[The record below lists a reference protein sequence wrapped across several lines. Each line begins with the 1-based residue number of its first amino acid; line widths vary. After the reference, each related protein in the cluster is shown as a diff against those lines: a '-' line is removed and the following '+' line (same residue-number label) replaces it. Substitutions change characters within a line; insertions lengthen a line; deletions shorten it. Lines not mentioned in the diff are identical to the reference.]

1 MIFEAVS
8 CFFWRKRMPR
18 RKVVAKRPVLPDAKY
33 NDQFITRCINV
44 LMKEGK
50 KSLAEHII
58 YGALEIIGERTG
70 EDPLKVFRQAVD
82 NVKPVLEVRSRRV
95 GGSTYQIPVD
105 VPLDRRVALSM
116 RWIVGS
122 ARSRGERGMMRR
134 LAAELVDAYNNTGS
148 AVKKREDTHRMAEAN
163 KAFAHYRW

>member
-1 MIFEAVS
+1 
-8 CFFWRKRMPR
+8 MPR
-18 RKVVAKRPVLPDAKY
+18 RKVVAKRPVPPDAKY

-50 KSLAEHII
+50 KSLAEHIM
-58 YGALEIIGERTG
+58 YGALEIVRERTG

-105 VPLDRRVALSM
+105 VPPDRRVALSM

-148 AVKKREDTHRMAEAN
+148 AIKKREDTHRMAEAN

>member
-1 MIFEAVS
+1 
-8 CFFWRKRMPR
+8 MPR
-18 RKVVAKRPVLPDAKY
+18 RKVVAKRPVPPDSKY
-33 NDQFITRCINV
+33 NDLFITRCVNV
-44 LMKEGK
+44 LMKQGK
-50 KSLAEHII
+50 KSLAEHIL
-58 YGALEIIGERTG
+58 YGALEIVRERTS

-105 VPLDRRVALSM
+105 VPPDRRVALSM

-134 LAAELVDAYNNTGS
+134 LAAELVEAYNNTGS

>member
-1 MIFEAVS
+1 
-8 CFFWRKRMPR
+8 MPR
-18 RKVVAKRPVLPDAKY
+18 RKVVAKRAVLPDSKY
-33 NDQFITRCINV
+33 GDLFITRCVNV
-44 LMKEGK
+44 LMKQGK
-50 KSLAEHII
+50 KSLAEHIM
-58 YGALEIIGERTG
+58 YGALEIVRERLG

-105 VPLDRRVALSM
+105 VPPDRRIALSM

>member
-1 MIFEAVS
+1 
-8 CFFWRKRMPR
+8 
-18 RKVVAKRPVLPDAKY
+18 
-33 NDQFITRCINV
+33 
-44 LMKEGK
+44 MKQGK
-50 KSLAEHII
+50 KNLAEHIM
-58 YGALEIIGERTG
+58 YGALEMVRERLG

-105 VPLDRRVALSM
+105 VPPERRIALSM

-122 ARSRGERGMMRR
+122 ARSRSERGIIRR

-148 AVKKREDTHRMAEAN
+148 AVKRREDTHRMAEAN

>member
-1 MIFEAVS
+1 
-8 CFFWRKRMPR
+8 MPR

-33 NDQFITRCINV
+33 NDLFITRCVNV

-50 KSLAEHII
+50 KNLAEHIM
-58 YGALEIIGERTG
+58 YGALEIVRERTG

-105 VPLDRRVALSM
+105 VPPDRRIALSM

-134 LAAELVDAYNNTGS
+134 LAAELVDAYNNTGT

>member
-1 MIFEAVS
+1 
-8 CFFWRKRMPR
+8 MPR
-18 RKVVAKRPVLPDAKY
+18 RKVVTKRPVLPDSKY
-33 NDQFITRCINV
+33 NDLFITRCVNV
-44 LMKEGK
+44 LMKQGK
-50 KSLAEHII
+50 KSLAEHIM
-58 YGALEIIGERTG
+58 YGALEIVRERTG

-105 VPLDRRVALSM
+105 VPPDRRVALSM

>member
-1 MIFEAVS
+1 
-8 CFFWRKRMPR
+8 
-18 RKVVAKRPVLPDAKY
+18 
-33 NDQFITRCINV
+33 
-44 LMKEGK
+44 MKQGK
-50 KSLAEHII
+50 KNLAEHIM
-58 YGALEIIGERTG
+58 YGALEIVRERLG

-105 VPLDRRVALSM
+105 VPPERRIALSM

-122 ARSRGERGMMRR
+122 ARSRGERGIIRR

>member
-1 MIFEAVS
+1 
-8 CFFWRKRMPR
+8 MPR
-18 RKVVAKRPVLPDAKY
+18 RKIVAKRPVLPDSKY
-33 NDQFITRCINV
+33 GDLFITRCVNV
-44 LMKEGK
+44 LMKQGK
-50 KSLAEHII
+50 KNLAEHIM
-58 YGALEIIGERTG
+58 YGALEIVRERLG

-105 VPLDRRVALSM
+105 VPPDRRIALSM
-116 RWIVGS
+116 RWIVES
-122 ARSRGERGMMRR
+122 ARSRGERGMIRR

>member
-1 MIFEAVS
+1 
-8 CFFWRKRMPR
+8 MPR

-33 NDQFITRCINV
+33 NDLFITRCVNV

-50 KSLAEHII
+50 KNLAEHIM
-58 YGALEIIGERTG
+58 YGALEMVRERTG

-105 VPLDRRVALSM
+105 VPPDRRIALSM

-134 LAAELVDAYNNTGS
+134 LAAELVDAYNNTGT

>member
-1 MIFEAVS
+1 
-8 CFFWRKRMPR
+8 MPR
-18 RKVVAKRPVLPDAKY
+18 RKVVAKRPVLPDSKY
-33 NDQFITRCINV
+33 HDPFITRCVNV
-44 LMKEGK
+44 IMKQGK
-50 KSLAEHII
+50 KSLAERVI
-58 YGALEIIGERTG
+58 YGALEIVRERTG

-105 VPLDRRVALSM
+105 VPPDRRVALSM

>member
-1 MIFEAVS
+1 
-8 CFFWRKRMPR
+8 MPR

-33 NDQFITRCINV
+33 SDLFITRCVNV
-44 LMKEGK
+44 LMKQGK
-50 KSLAEHII
+50 KNLAEHIM
-58 YGALEIIGERTG
+58 YGALELVRERTG
-70 EDPLKVFRQAVD
+70 EDPLKVFRQAID

-105 VPLDRRVALSM
+105 VPPDRRIALSM
-116 RWIVGS
+116 RWLVGS

-134 LAAELVDAYNNTGS
+134 LAAELVDAYNNTGT

>member
-1 MIFEAVS
+1 
-8 CFFWRKRMPR
+8 MPR

-33 NDQFITRCINV
+33 SDLFITRCVNV
-44 LMKEGK
+44 LMKQGK
-50 KSLAEHII
+50 KNLAEHIM
-58 YGALEIIGERTG
+58 YGALEIVRERTG
-70 EDPLKVFRQAVD
+70 EDPLKVFRQAID

-105 VPLDRRVALSM
+105 VPPDRRIALSM
-116 RWIVGS
+116 RWLVGS

-134 LAAELVDAYNNTGS
+134 LAAELVDAYNNTGT

>member
-1 MIFEAVS
+1 
-8 CFFWRKRMPR
+8 
-18 RKVVAKRPVLPDAKY
+18 
-33 NDQFITRCINV
+33 
-44 LMKEGK
+44 MKQGK
-50 KSLAEHII
+50 KSLAEHIM
-58 YGALEIIGERTG
+58 YGALDIVRERTG

-105 VPLDRRVALSM
+105 VPPDRRVALSM

-134 LAAELVDAYNNTGS
+134 LAAELVDAYNNAGS

>member
-1 MIFEAVS
+1 
-8 CFFWRKRMPR
+8 MPR
-18 RKVVAKRPVLPDAKY
+18 RKVVAKRPVLQDSKY
-33 NDQFITRCINV
+33 NDLFITHCINV
-44 LMKEGK
+44 LMKQGK
-50 KSLAEHII
+50 KSLAERIM
-58 YGALEIIGERTG
+58 YDALEIVRERTG

-105 VPLDRRVALSM
+105 VPPDRRVALSM

>member
-1 MIFEAVS
+1 
-8 CFFWRKRMPR
+8 MPR
-18 RKVVAKRPVLPDAKY
+18 RKVVAKRPVLPDSKY
-33 NDQFITRCINV
+33 GDLFVTRCVNV
-44 LMKEGK
+44 LMKQGK
-50 KSLAEHII
+50 KNLAEHIM
-58 YGALEIIGERTG
+58 YGALEIVRERLG

-105 VPLDRRVALSM
+105 VPPERRIALSM

-122 ARSRGERGMMRR
+122 ARSRGERGIIRR

>member
-1 MIFEAVS
+1 
-8 CFFWRKRMPR
+8 MPR
-18 RKVVAKRPVLPDAKY
+18 RKMVTKRPIQPDPKY
-33 NDQFITRCINV
+33 GDTLVTRCINV
-44 LMKEGK
+44 ILRQGK
-50 KSLAEHII
+50 KSLAERIM
-58 YGALEIIGERTG
+58 YGALEIVRERTG

-105 VPLDRRVALSM
+105 VPPDRRIALSM

-122 ARSRGERGMMRR
+122 ARARGERGMTRR
-134 LAAELVDAYNNTGS
+134 LAAELVDAYHNTGS

>member
-1 MIFEAVS
+1 
-8 CFFWRKRMPR
+8 MPR
-18 RKVVAKRPVLPDAKY
+18 RKVVAKRPVLPDSKY
-33 NDQFITRCINV
+33 SDLFITRCVNV
-44 LMKEGK
+44 LMKQGK
-50 KSLAEHII
+50 KNLAEHIM
-58 YGALEIIGERTG
+58 YGALEIVRERTG

-105 VPLDRRVALSM
+105 VPPDRRIALSM

-134 LAAELVDAYNNTGS
+134 LAAELVDAYNNTGT

>member
-1 MIFEAVS
+1 
-8 CFFWRKRMPR
+8 MPR
-18 RKVVAKRPVLPDAKY
+18 RKVVAKRPVLPDSKY
-33 NDQFITRCINV
+33 GDLFVTRCVNV
-44 LMKEGK
+44 LMKQGK
-50 KSLAEHII
+50 KNLAEHIM
-58 YGALEIIGERTG
+58 YGALEMVRERLG

-105 VPLDRRVALSM
+105 VPPERRIALSM

-122 ARSRGERGMMRR
+122 ARSRGERGIIRR

>member
-1 MIFEAVS
+1 
-8 CFFWRKRMPR
+8 MPR
-18 RKVVAKRPVLPDAKY
+18 RKVVAKRPVLPDSKY
-33 NDQFITRCINV
+33 GDVFVTRCVNV
-44 LMKEGK
+44 LMKQGK
-50 KSLAEHII
+50 KSLAEHIM
-58 YGALEIIGERTG
+58 YGALEIVQERLG

-105 VPLDRRVALSM
+105 VPPERRIALSM

-134 LAAELVDAYNNTGS
+134 LAAELVEAYNNTGS

>member
-1 MIFEAVS
+1 L
-8 CFFWRKRMPR
+8 C
-18 RKVVAKRPVLPDAKY
+18 KRPHETGEK
-33 NDQFITRCINV
+33 N
-44 LMKEGK
+44 
-50 KSLAEHII
+50 LAEHIM
-58 YGALEIIGERTG
+58 YGALEMVRERTG

-82 NVKPVLEVRSRRV
+82 NVKPVLEVRSPRV

-105 VPLDRRVALSM
+105 VPPDRRIALSM

-134 LAAELVDAYNNTGS
+134 LAAELVDAYNNTGT

>member
-1 MIFEAVS
+1 
-8 CFFWRKRMPR
+8 MPR
-18 RKVVAKRPVLPDAKY
+18 RKVVAKRPVLPDSKY
-33 NDQFITRCINV
+33 NDFFITRCINV
-44 LMKEGK
+44 LMKQGK
-50 KSLAEHII
+50 KSLAEHIM
-58 YGALEIIGERTG
+58 YGALEMVRERIG

-105 VPLDRRVALSM
+105 VPPDRRIALSM
-116 RWIVGS
+116 RWLVGS

>member
-1 MIFEAVS
+1 
-8 CFFWRKRMPR
+8 MPR
-18 RKVVAKRPVLPDAKY
+18 RKVVAKRPVLPDSKY
-33 NDQFITRCINV
+33 GDLFVTRCVNV
-44 LMKEGK
+44 LMKQGK
-50 KSLAEHII
+50 KSLAEHIM
-58 YGALEIIGERTG
+58 YGALEIVQERLG

-105 VPLDRRVALSM
+105 VPPDRRIALSM